1 MLDPIE
7 KIDHD
12 KATQLAEF
20 VNQMNKELTNSVPK
34 DTTTADNIAEYL
46 SEYLSDFGENNAAY
60 LVMALI
66 RRLHCA
72 GDKGQVYL
80 AMLEDSLYV
89 RTCGIRKPKEDKG
102 VSPD

>member
-1 MLDPIE
+1 VIEYIE

-46 SEYLSDFGENNAAY
+46 SDFGEHNAAY